1 LLEMCSEVFV
11 LCFHEKWNLET
22 YRGRWMCN
30 KFSHGAASSAM
41 DFVYLVMQLYVLRM
55 AEDLR

>member
-1 LLEMCSEVFV
+1 MCSVLFA
-11 LCFHEKWNLET
+11 LCFDEKCNLEI

-30 KFSHGAASSAM
+30 KFSHGAASCAM
-41 DFVYLVMQLYVLRM
+41 DFFVSCDAGMQLYVLRM

>member
-1 LLEMCSEVFV
+1 MCSEVFV